1 MSEEAT
7 YALPQSDPESAP
19 YWEGIQQGEL
29 RLQLCT
35 ACQRHIFYPR
45 SLCPHC
51 HSDRLAWVSASGRG
65 TIYSYTIVHRAFGPF
80 AAEAPFIIAIV
91 ELEEGVRLMTRL
103 IDAPRERVRIGAAV
117 QVSFEQVSGRPPL
130 PFFRLL
136 E

>member
-1 MSEEAT
+1 MSEEPT

-29 RLQLCT
+29 RIQRCRI
-35 ACQRHIFYPR
+35 CQRHVFYPR

-51 HSDRLAWVSASGRG
+51 HSDQLTWVRATGRG
-65 TIYSYTIVHRAFGPF
+65 TIYSYTVVHRAFGPF

-91 ELEEGVRLMTRL
+91 ELEEGVRLMSRL
-103 IDAPRERVRIGAAV
+103 INSPRERVCIGSAV
-117 QVSFEQVSGRPPL
+117 QVSFERLSGRPPL
-130 PFFRLL
+130 PLFQLA